1 MTSACEKLKSISDKY
16 YSRDFEKVARI
27 IMVRNFAGKSLF
39 NLLNASV
46 ALI

>member
-16 YSRDFEKVARI
+16 YSRDFEKVPR

-39 NLLNASV
+39 NILNASV

>member
-27 IMVRNFAGKSLF
+27 MVRNFAGKSLF

-46 ALI
+46 AHI